1 MGRGAALMPG
11 DDPRILVTTPLEA
24 ESLQLLRAAL
34 RVDYRPG
41 LAPADVEAR
50 IGGYQ
55 ALIVDSSSRVSGR
68 TIEYGYQLAALAVLG
83 ASLANVSVSAA
94 RAQGIAVLHVP
105 AARTLARA
113 EQTLEALLSLA
124 HARGTALAGS
134 TLGIIGLGA
143 TGQEVLHRARAFDMH
158 ILVHQPRLTSEL
170 ALEPELELLELNEL
184 LERSDFIS
192 LHLPL
197 GAETRHVIGAAQ
209 LARCRAHSML
219 LNTGSAEVVD
229 LQALHAALASGAL
242 AQAAVRLPTG
252 AAASTH
258 PNLKVLP
265 APFNTASLPPRHALE
280 RVLKQLLELLRQRQ
294 SAGAALSLQVVA
306 LEAVVPHEHF
316 DAARAADLAAR
327 LATESVLVNPPVTA
341 EAEGRFVVLDGATR
355 TKAFQ
360 QLGYPHI
367 VVQIVRSDDPN
378 LRLHTWYHAVSGMPQ
393 PAMLALLGGV
403 SAVHI
408 EPAASSAMQAALD
421 NRAALCNLIGA
432 DGQGYLVRAAAGYS
446 GLQALNALVAA
457 YSAAGAVTRT
467 LNTHMDS
474 LRSTVPGMA
483 LLVVFPQFK
492 VAEVLHAAL
501 SGDLL
506 PAGITRFVIPGRI
519 LRLNADLAMLK
530 SNVELAH
537 KRAWLEQMVAEKLAR
552 RNVRFYQEPVTLLD
566 E

>member
-1 MGRGAALMPG
+1 MSS
-11 DDPRILVTTPLEA
+11 DDARILVTTQLDA
-24 ESLQLLRAAL
+24 ASLHLLRAVV

-41 LAPADVEAR
+41 LPPADVEAR

-55 ALIVDSSSRVSGR
+55 ALIVDSASRVSGR
-68 TIEYGYQLAALAVLG
+68 TIEYGYRLAALVVLG

-94 RAQGIAVLHVP
+94 RAQGLAVLNVP
-105 AARTLARA
+105 AALTLARA

-143 TGQEVLHRARAFDMH
+143 TGQEVLHRARAFDMQ

-170 ALEPELELLELNEL
+170 ALEPDVELLELNEL

-192 LHLPL
+192 LHLPQ

-209 LARCRAHSML
+209 LERCRAHAVL
-219 LNTGSAEVVD
+219 LNTGSAEVVNLD
-229 LQALHAALASGAL
+229 ALRAALASGRL
-242 AQAAVRLPTG
+242 AQAAVRLLAG
-252 AAASTH
+252 ANTAAH

-265 APFNTASLPPRHALE
+265 APFSTASVPPRHAVE

-294 SAGAALSLQVVA
+294 PAGAALSLKVVA
-306 LEAVVPHEHF
+306 LEDVVPHENF
-316 DAARAADLAAR
+316 DAARAADLAVR

-341 EAEGRFVVLDGATR
+341 QADGRYVVLDGATR

-367 VVQIVRSDDPN
+367 VVQVVRSDDPS
-378 LRLHTWYHAVSGMPQ
+378 LRLHTWYHAVSGVAQ
-393 PAMLALLGGV
+393 PELLALLGAV
-403 SAVHI
+403 RAVHI

-421 NRAALCNLIGA
+421 SRAALCNLTGA
-432 DGQGYLVRAAAGYS
+432 DGQGYLVRAAGGHSA
-446 GLQALNALVAA
+446 LQALNALVAA

-467 LNTHMDS
+467 LNTHLDS
-474 LRSTVPGMA
+474 LRSEVPGVA
-483 LLVVFPQFK
+483 LLVVFPQFQ
-492 VAEVLHAAL
+492 VAEVLRAAL
-501 SGDLL
+501 TGELL

-530 SNVELAH
+530 SGEPLAH
-537 KRAWLEQMVAEKLAR
+537 KSAWLEQMVAEKLAR

>member
-1 MGRGAALMPG
+1 
-11 DDPRILVTTPLEA
+11 
-24 ESLQLLRAAL
+24 
-34 RVDYRPG
+34 
-41 LAPADVEAR
+41 
-50 IGGYQ
+50 
-55 ALIVDSSSRVSGR
+55 
-68 TIEYGYQLAALAVLG
+68 
-83 ASLANVSVSAA
+83 
-94 RAQGIAVLHVP
+94 
-105 AARTLARA
+105 
-113 EQTLEALLSLA
+113 
-124 HARGTALAGS
+124 
-134 TLGIIGLGA
+134 
-143 TGQEVLHRARAFDMH
+143 
-158 ILVHQPRLTSEL
+158 
-170 ALEPELELLELNEL
+170 
-184 LERSDFIS
+184 
-192 LHLPL
+192 
-197 GAETRHVIGAAQ
+197 VIGAAQ
-209 LARCRAHSML
+209 LARCRAHAML

-341 EAEGRFVVLDGATR
+341 EADGRFVVLDGATR

-408 EPAASSAMQAALD
+408 EAVASSAMQAALD